1 MRSHV
6 RTHAHTLAQTYTAT
20 HTHTRSRTHTHA
32 RTHARTHT
40 HSRTHTHTH
49 TKSFL
54 RETLCCFIHIT
65 LHCTHANVYV
75 TERQKLC
82 NFTQITSHMVFLQ
95 EPAYK
100 KPATLTFKMNAKNNC
115 DIPERGH
122 SKESVTRHSPSHLGM
137 DLTGRWIVTMGIVT
151 MLVSELQLL
160 IGNQLVLGPGCST
173 AISWCWG
180 PAAARQSI
188 GVRARLQH
196 GNQLVLG
203 PSCSTA
209 ISWCWSPA
217 AARQS
222 TGVGARLQHGNQLVL
237 GPGCSTAISWC
248 WGRGRPWFTMPTT
261 MLLLMTAF
269 M

>member
-1 MRSHV
+1 
-6 RTHAHTLAQTYTAT
+6 
-20 HTHTRSRTHTHA
+20 
-32 RTHARTHT
+32 
-40 HSRTHTHTH
+40 
-49 TKSFL
+49 
-54 RETLCCFIHIT
+54 
-65 LHCTHANVYV
+65 
-75 TERQKLC
+75 
-82 NFTQITSHMVFLQ
+82 
-95 EPAYK
+95 
-100 KPATLTFKMNAKNNC
+100 MNAKNNC

-137 DLTGRWIVTMGIVT
+137 DLTGRWIVTIGIVT

-173 AISWCWG
+173 AISWCWS
-180 PAAARQSI
+180 PAAARQSV
-188 GVRARLQH
+188 GVGTRLQHGNQLVLESGCSTAISWCWDSAAARQSVGVGTRLQH

-203 PSCSTA
+203 PGCSTA
-209 ISWCWSPA
+209 ISWCWGPA

-222 TGVGARLQHGNQLVL
+222 VGVGARLQHGNQLVL
-237 GPGCSTAISWC
+237 GPGCSTAINWC

>member
-1 MRSHV
+1 MDWGGKAGPFKRVNVRSYPSAPARWEWGDRCRHSV
-6 RTHAHTLAQTYTAT
+6 KRVGRTVQLTAV
-20 HTHTRSRTHTHA
+20 
-32 RTHARTHT
+32 
-40 HSRTHTHTH
+40 
-49 TKSFL
+49 
-54 RETLCCFIHIT
+54 RETSRSDGRWRRWDSGLQT
-65 LHCTHANVYV
+65 LGNSSFGYSILIWA
-75 TERQKLC
+75 R
-82 NFTQITSHMVFLQ
+82 
-95 EPAYK
+95 K
-100 KPATLTFKMNAKNNC
+100 KSTVGVSVDRRPC
-115 DIPERGH
+115 
-122 SKESVTRHSPSHLGM
+122 ESLLGM

-222 TGVGARLQHGNQLVL
+222 TGVGARMQHGNQLVL